1 MCGMTNPLINGDP
14 CPCCGQPIQTDDPV
28 MLVAL
33 TYIAELLG
41 AVRPGDATTDRKGG
55 FESRPVAGAAGQE

>member
-1 MCGMTNPLINGDP
+1 MMKVLKPGDP

-33 TYIAELLG
+33 TCIAELLG
-41 AVRPGDATTDRKGG
+41 AVRPDDDA
-55 FESRPVAGAAGQE
+55 P